1 MLDVWYLSS
10 LQILS
15 EVGSVSFFLPP
26 ERLGWVDILNH
37 FLSCRIDPGFKLS
50 GLDLYRETKSINA
63 QIHADSIWM
72 KTFCSVIF
80 PGSHRNCSETLFRT
94 TLQITLY
101 IEADYTNKVF
111 AE

>member
-1 MLDVWYLSS
+1 MIRTSAIAGKRS
-10 LQILS
+10 
-15 EVGSVSFFLPP
+15 
-26 ERLGWVDILNH
+26 
-37 FLSCRIDPGFKLS
+37 RIYPLIQDLS
-50 GLDLYRETKSINA
+50 GLDLHTEAKPINA

-72 KTFCSVIF
+72 ETFCSVMH
-80 PGSHRNCSETLFRT
+80 PDSHRDWSETLFRT